1 MTGFFSGKAGTIHAR
16 PPKSSTRRRKP
27 VPNRAADL
35 PDGTRDPHMMSMIDN
50 AFSDPKDRPGR
61 PVETPPSPW
70 RTLPLNGRFDL
81 VYEDATGTWSSRSI
95 SARELKLGPGRTLL
109 GGIDTRSGSYRGFR
123 VDRIRRLTDGGTGE
137 RIETGILDR
146 LLGRADAQRRADAMR
161 IRRQTQA
168 RRRTA
173 LADRPGAIRTV

>member
-1 MTGFFSGKAGTIHAR
+1 
-16 PPKSSTRRRKP
+16 
-27 VPNRAADL
+27 
-35 PDGTRDPHMMSMIDN
+35 MMSMIEN
-50 AFSDPKDRPGR
+50 AFSDPKGRPGR

-81 VYEDATGTWSSRSI
+81 VYEDATGTWSSRSM

-146 LLGRADAQRRADAMR
+146 LLGRAEAQRRADAMR
-161 IRRQTQA
+161 TRRQA
-168 RRRTA
+168 NAGRR
-173 LADRPGAIRTV
+173 AILSRSA